1 LARSSPMT
9 DLYTRLQDVGFPR
22 AYVRDRIL
30 PEWWDDELARDPGNR
45 RIAEMVISRTLK
57 ISLHSL
63 VDPTATLSLEGA
75 RAVRFKHWQDADE
88 VRLLPAVALARRIF
102 ELLLSCAKTLPVCR
116 LEGCDPKELRER
128 ILAQTQY
135 VTLGALLRRCW
146 DLGVPVVHLDS
157 LPQGAKR
164 VDGMAFT
171 VGDRPCIALASSR
184 HSPAWLIWHLAHEM
198 GHVARGH
205 LRTGAALDETIDF
218 KAPDREEKEAN
229 TFGKA
234 LIYGET
240 AVFKAD
246 RHITGDNL
254 AAQARNLGPAHRIW
268 PPCIVTSYGFHME
281 NAWATAQKALNSLDI
296 AKGGPEEIRREL
308 AQRIDLDQL
317 SETDRCF
324 FIRATGVPE

>member
-1 LARSSPMT
+1 MARPSPMT
-9 DLYTRLQDVGFPR
+9 DLYARLQDVGFPR

-30 PEWWDDELARDPGNR
+30 PDWWEDELAHEPGNR

-63 VDPTATLSLEGA
+63 VDPKAPLSLEGA

-102 ELLLSCAKTLPVCR
+102 ELLLSCAKTLPSCR
-116 LEGCDPKELRER
+116 LEGYDPKELRER

-135 VTLGALLRRCW
+135 VTLEALLRRCW

-157 LPQGAKR
+157 LPTGAKR

-171 VGDRPCIALASSR
+171 VGDRPCIALASSKR
-184 HSPAWLIWHLAHEM
+184 SPAWLIWHLAHEM

-205 LRTGAALDETIDF
+205 LRTGAALDEKIDF
-218 KAPDREEKEAN
+218 KAQGREEKEA
-229 TFGKA
+229 TRFGKE

-240 AVFKAD
+240 AVFRAD
-246 RHITGDNL
+246 RHITGLNL
-254 AAQARNLGPAHRIW
+254 AVQARNLGPAHRIW
-268 PPCIVTSYGFHME
+268 PPCIATSYGFNMD
-281 NAWATAQKALNSLDI
+281 AWATAQKALASLNV
-296 AKGGPEEIRREL
+296 AEGGPEEIRREL

-324 FIRATGVPE
+324 FVRATGVPE